1 MKNDVLL
8 TVVSLLTIVLLT
20 LHLTDDFLH
29 LEPPGRTGTLIVVTF
44 LAAFLYDTVELAG
57 QRSGYII
64 TLLTSIAGVG
74 MLVIHGM
81 AAGTMRWGFFFV
93 WTLVAL
99 GVTGAFG
106 LILSAQ
112 GLWRLKKR
120 GSPSPK
126 EILFLLT
133 LCSN

>member
-1 MKNDVLL
+1 MRNNVSL
-8 TVVSLLTIVLLT
+8 TVASLLTIILLT

-29 LEPPGRTGTLIVVTF
+29 LEPPGRTGTLIVVCL
-44 LAAFLYDTVELAG
+44 LAAFLYGTVELAG
-57 QRSGYII
+57 RRSGYII

-74 MLVIHGM
+74 MPFIHGM
-81 AAGTMRWGFFFV
+81 GPGTIKWGFFFV

-106 LILSAQ
+106 VILAAQ

-120 GSPSPK
+120 GTSGTAPPA
-126 EILFLLT
+126 
-133 LCSN
+133 